1 MQSWKWYPVSTN
13 IHSVQEGSS
22 ETEQQEGKIEKEVLR
37 KLLSSFIN
45 QNIPIYFGENG
56 DCCITQ
62 RKLLSSFLHY
72 RISIFQVAYRRKKQ
86 IVQVLKSGTQR

>member
-1 MQSWKWYPVSTN
+1 MRSWKWYPVSTN

-22 ETEQQEGKIEKEVLR
+22 ETEQQERKIEKEVLS

-45 QNIPIYFGENG
+45 QTIPIYFGENG
-56 DCCITQ
+56 DCCIIQ